1 MFNINYIILINKLE
15 LTREKQILLILE
27 INIKIY
33 WIKRAKE
40 KMKKKESSP
49 PIMLHTLV
57 LNTEKQIFI

>member
-1 MFNINYIILINKLE
+1 MFNVNYIILINKLE
-15 LTREKQILLILE
+15 LKREKQILLILE
-27 INIKIY
+27 IQIKIY

-49 PIMLHTLV
+49 PNMLHTLV